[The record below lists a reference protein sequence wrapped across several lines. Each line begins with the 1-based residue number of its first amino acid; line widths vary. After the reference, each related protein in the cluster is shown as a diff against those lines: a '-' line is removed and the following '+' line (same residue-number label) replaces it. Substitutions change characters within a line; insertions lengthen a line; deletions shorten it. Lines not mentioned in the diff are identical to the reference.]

1 MLLRNKLNV
10 REKESGE
17 QPEDMAIAPTAT
29 DMPQNDLYEN
39 NNLEGAK
46 AKRGGR
52 LTTGEYQICCAVMA
66 ASFKQSIGSQ
76 TIDARVYLSYLVIRV
91 FRRCTDERSESFT
104 T

>member
-1 MLLRNKLNV
+1 MLLRNRLNV

-29 DMPQNDLYEN
+29 DMPQKDLYGN
-39 NNLEGAK
+39 KNLELAK
-46 AKRGGR
+46 AKRSGR

-66 ASFKQSIGSQ
+66 SFKQSIGSQ
-76 TIDARVYLSYLVIRV
+76 TIDARVNLSYLVIR
-91 FRRCTDERSESFT
+91 RISRSTDERSESFT